1 MLKID
6 ELKISKNFKEYDIAD
21 KKQTEAIKQHCLE
34 HSRIFNPIYVRQE
47 TKEVL
52 LGRSLVE
59 IAKDH
64 PELKYVIIDIPLAN
78 QQEAKIW
85 IVEYLLPQTCFTL
98 WQKLTWSID
107 FGDYWELKERAKKA
121 KGTRTDL
128 RSDPE
133 GRLPTKEVN
142 KIIASKVGCCPTLV
156 ANFKAIYFSGK
167 KHLIEKCEKGE
178 MSISAAYEALKG
190 KKKEKGKSGKPPKSK
205 TPTKT
210 IITENCDII
219 EECAK
224 NIDIGNKDFRKDNG
238 TPPDPNPIIDKI
250 QANEVP
256 DGAFWVVLY
265 LDRRVL
271 QVVKK
276 SPTTDKGKIHI
287 KLNAF
292 NCKTLESKNGVLI
305 FEADHINGSE
315 EKRNRKDETEFDRV
329 AG

>member
-1 MLKID
+1 MIKID

-21 KKQTEAIKQHCLE
+21 KKQTEAIKQHCQE
-34 HSRIFNPIYVRQE
+34 HGQIYNPIFVWQE

-59 IAKDH
+59 IAKDY
-64 PELKYVIIDIPLAN
+64 PELKYVIIDIPLAS
-78 QQEAKIW
+78 QQEAKVW
-85 IVEYLLPQTCFTL
+85 IVEYLLPQPCFIL

-128 RSDPE
+128 RSDSE
-133 GRLPTKEVN
+133 ERLPPTEVN
-142 KIIASKVGCCPTLV
+142 KIIARKVGCGATLV

-167 KHLIEKCEKGE
+167 KQLIEKCEKGE
-178 MSISAAYEALKG
+178 MSISTAYEVLKG

-205 TPTKT
+205 TPTET
-210 IITENCDII
+210 MVTEDCDIF
-219 EECAK
+219 EECAN
-224 NIDIGNKDFRKDNG
+224 NIDVGNKNTSKVNR

-256 DGAFWVVLY
+256 EGAFWVVLY
-265 LDRRVL
+265 RDRGAL

-292 NCKTLESKNGVLI
+292 NCKALESKDGVLI